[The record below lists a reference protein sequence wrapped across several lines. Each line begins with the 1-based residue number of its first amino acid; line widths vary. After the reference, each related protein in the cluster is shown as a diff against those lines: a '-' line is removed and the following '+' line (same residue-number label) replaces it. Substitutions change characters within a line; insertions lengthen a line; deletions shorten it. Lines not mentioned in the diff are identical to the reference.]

1 MPASRNAFRSAVL
14 LSASARAT
22 AACRRPAVRR
32 GAVLLEFALISLT
45 LYILVAAVFEFGR
58 AIHGAQS
65 VQAAADLAAREIARV
80 PLSPT
85 STFYEAMQDPRF
97 QAVYSEDY
105 LVISL
110 SGWSSGQSLIQY
122 LDSLPTPLPVVN
134 RTLVPLMFVDTVGGN
149 QVLRYPGALVTS
161 QTAPSGL
168 TVKVPL
174 VVSSPGVG
182 PETIEWHDVLEP
194 ILPSGVTLTTAT
206 STTDPFSVAWTDP
219 SGSGLPGG
227 AVAVRLNY
235 PFQAAA
241 LSGFKP
247 AGTDVQ
253 GNLLANA
260 GYPMTADD
268 GGVSATNA
276 IPGGGTPV
284 APDTTTG
291 QYSGTYGGTYGLG
304 EQGALGVE
312 VRPFRSVSSA
322 QAIYRREVYGP

>member
-1 MPASRNAFRSAVL
+1 MPACCDSFRFAGPRPVVSGWCLVSRNSA
-14 LSASARAT
+14 
-22 AACRRPAVRR
+22 RR
-32 GAVLLEFALISLT
+32 GAVLLEFALVSLT
-45 LYILVAAVFEFGR
+45 LYVLVAAVFEFGR
-58 AIHGAQS
+58 LMHGAQS
-65 VQAAADLAAREIARV
+65 TQAAADLAAREIARV

-85 STFYEAMQDPRF
+85 YTFYQAMQDPRF

-110 SGWSSGQSLIQY
+110 SGWTSGQSLIQY
-122 LDSLPTPLPVVN
+122 LDNLSTPLPVVN
-134 RTLVPLMFVDTVGGN
+134 RALVSLMFIDSVGGN
-149 QVLRYPGALVTS
+149 QILRYPGALVTS

-174 VVSSPGVG
+174 VVSAPGVG

-194 ILPSGVTLTTAT
+194 ILPNGVTLQTAT

-219 SGSGLPGG
+219 AGSGLPGG

-235 PFQAAA
+235 PFQAAEM
-241 LSGFKP
+241 SGFKP
-247 AGTDVQ
+247 ASTDSN
-253 GNLLANA
+253 GNLLPNV
-260 GYPMTADD
+260 GSPMIADD
-268 GGVSATNA
+268 AGVSATNS
-276 IPGGGTPV
+276 IPGGGSLV
-284 APDTTTG
+284 APSQTAG

-304 EQGALGVE
+304 EQGALGVA